1 MEYLLIQKKGFKEL
15 FFNEVEKLQDL
26 SNDQLINRYN
36 KQVEIGIVGSYS
48 QAVFLVVLRKFFLER
63 FNASP
68 ILLKD
73 NILISLTSKV
83 KHQRGKL
90 YFLNNE
96 PLNVY
101 SHGK

>member
-1 MEYLLIQKKGFKEL
+1 MEYLLIQRKGFKEL

-63 FNASP
+63 FNATP
-68 ILLKD
+68 ILLQD

-83 KHQRGKL
+83 KLEKGEL

-96 PLNVY
+96 PLKVY

>member
-1 MEYLLIQKKGFKEL
+1 MEYLLIQKKCFKEL

-63 FNASP
+63 FNATP

-83 KHQRGKL
+83 KLERGEL

-96 PLNVY
+96 PLNGY

>member
-63 FNASP
+63 FNATP
-68 ILLKD
+68 ILLQD

-83 KHQRGKL
+83 KLEKGEL

-96 PLNVY
+96 PLKGY